1 MEPGSKVV
9 VTEIA
14 LDDWIMQIYGYSFDN
29 FPRNKPENMPKEL
42 HEELK
47 KKYYKFIR
55 EREQK
60 QISPRSREMLY
71 PNVIFKQPSASANL
85 RPKSS
90 ASSS

>member
-1 MEPGSKVV
+1 MEPGAKVV

-14 LDDWIMQIYGYSFDN
+14 LDDWIMQMYGYSFDN
-29 FPRNKPENMPKEL
+29 FPRNAPTNMPREL

-60 QISPRSREMLY
+60 QISPRSKAMLY
-71 PNVIFKQPSASANL
+71 PNMNFKQPAAPANP
-85 RPKSS
+85 RPKSCD
-90 ASSS
+90 SS

>member
-1 MEPGSKVV
+1 MEPGAKVV

-14 LDDWIMQIYGYSFDN
+14 LDDWIMQMYGYSFDN
-29 FPRNKPENMPKEL
+29 FPRNAPANMPREL

-60 QISPRSREMLY
+60 QISPRSKAMLY
-71 PNVIFKQPSASANL
+71 PNMNFKQPAAPANP

-90 ASSS
+90 ASS

>member
-1 MEPGSKVV
+1 M
-9 VTEIA
+9 
-14 LDDWIMQIYGYSFDN
+14 
-29 FPRNKPENMPKEL
+29 PREL

-60 QISPRSREMLY
+60 QISPRSKAMLY
-71 PNVIFKQPSASANL
+71 PNMNFKQPAAPANP

-90 ASSS
+90 ASS